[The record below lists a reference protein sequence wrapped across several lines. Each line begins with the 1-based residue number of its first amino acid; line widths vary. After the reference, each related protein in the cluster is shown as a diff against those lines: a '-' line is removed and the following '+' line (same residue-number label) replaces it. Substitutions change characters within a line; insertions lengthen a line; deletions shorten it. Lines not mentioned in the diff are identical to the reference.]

1 MPAAPQPLRF
11 ALRSLRARWSLSLVA
26 VTVLALGIGAAT
38 TIFSVVNAILLEPL
52 PYPASGRLVEIR
64 GMSSDDPAPSNLS
77 PADFLDFARE
87 TRSFD
92 AIGAHGWVGWAT
104 LNAGD
109 RAERIGKVDVT
120 WGFFPALGVQPRIGR
135 GFTAEEDVPGQPPVA
150 LITDGL
156 WQRRF
161 GGDPSVLGRR
171 IEIDAVPTTIVG
183 VLPPDYWHYERY
195 PDRTAEVFT
204 LYRFP
209 PTGGNRGGHFIR
221 GVGRLSEGT
230 TREQAGAELDAIAA
244 RLEREYPESNTDEGV
259 VLLPLAEAV
268 VGETRTP
275 LWILLGAVGLLLL
288 IACANVANLL
298 LADGARRERELAIQ
312 RALGASRQ
320 RIGSQLLFESL
331 LLGVGGAI
339 CGAFLSWIAIR
350 TAATFGAT
358 IVPRWEHIAVD
369 ATVLLFAASLAILTS
384 LTFGLV
390 PAWHSARA
398 DVTPVLGGQRGVGD
412 APRRRTRDLL
422 VATEVALSLIL
433 LVGATLL
440 LRSQWLLERVDPGFV
455 PEERLTMQ
463 VSLAT
468 ARYEEGEQIPFYEE
482 LVERIGALPGVTAVG
497 GINILPLTENYDS
510 SGFQIDD
517 RPLPPL
523 GQGPSEQVRSVMP
536 GYFDAMG
543 IPLIRG
549 RLFDRRDFEGAPRVV
564 VISQSMAGKFWPGED
579 ALGKRIT
586 YNRGLPEDDQQD
598 VGGPGS
604 REVIGIVGDVKHLS
618 LTDAGVPMM
627 YTPHAQQPSYHTM
640 TLIVRTTADPAA
652 LTGAI
657 REQLTAMDVE
667 VPLYAVHTLDDV
679 LNTVAAAP
687 RFRTVLLSGFSTL
700 ALLLSAAGVYAVV
713 ALLVGQRTRE
723 IGVRLALGARRQ
735 QVVQLMARQGLVP
748 VTAGLVAGALG
759 AVALTRLLSDLLYGV
774 TSTDP
779 LTYGAAVLVLG
790 ASALAA
796 SVMPARRAANVDPVE
811 VLKAE

>member
-1 MPAAPQPLRF
+1 MPAVPQPLRF

-38 TIFSVVNAILLEPL
+38 TVFSVVNAILLEPL

-64 GMSSDDPAPSNLS
+64 GVSSDDPAPDNLS

-87 TRSFD
+87 TRSFE

-120 WGFFPALGVQPRIGR
+120 WGFFTALGVQPRIGR
-135 GFTAEEDVPGQPPVA
+135 GFTPDEDLPGQPPVA

-156 WQRRF
+156 WRRRF

-195 PDRTAEVFT
+195 PDRTAEIFT

-221 GVGRLSEGT
+221 GVGRLAEGT
-230 TREQAGAELDAIAA
+230 TEEQAGAELDAIAA
-244 RLEREYPESNTDEGV
+244 RLEREYPRSNTDQGV
-259 VLLPLAEAV
+259 MLQPLAEAV
-268 VGETRTP
+268 VGDTRAP

-320 RIGSQLLFESL
+320 RIGAQLLFESL
-331 LLGVGGAI
+331 LLGLGGAI
-339 CGAFLSWIAIR
+339 VGAFLSWIAIR
-350 TAATFGAT
+350 AAATVGAT

-369 ATVLLFAASLAILTS
+369 AMVLLFAASLAILTS
-384 LTFGLV
+384 LAFGLV
-390 PAWHSARA
+390 PAWHSAHA
-398 DVTPVLGGQRGVGD
+398 DVTPALGGQRGVGD
-412 APRRRTRDLL
+412 APRRRTRDVL

-455 PEERLTMQ
+455 PGERLTMQ

-510 SGFQIDD
+510 SGFQIDE
-517 RPLPPL
+517 RPLPV

-536 GYFDAMG
+536 GYFGAMG

-564 VISQSMAGKFWPGED
+564 VISEAMAGKFWPGQD
-579 ALGKRIT
+579 VIGKRLT

-604 REVIGIVGDVKHLS
+604 REVIGVVGDVKHLS
-618 LTDAGVPMM
+618 LTDAGVPMI

-640 TLIVRTTADPAA
+640 TLVVRATADPAA

-657 REQLTAMDVE
+657 REQVTAMDVE
-667 VPLYAVHTLDDV
+667 VPLYAVHSLDDV
-679 LNTVAAAP
+679 LDTVAAAP
-687 RFRTVLLSGFSTL
+687 RFRTVLLSAFSTL

-713 ALLVGQRTRE
+713 SLLVGQRTRE
-723 IGVRLALGARRQ
+723 IGVRLALGARKQ

-748 VTAGLVAGALG
+748 VAAGLVAGALG

-774 TSTDP
+774 TPGDP

-796 SVMPARRAANVDPVE
+796 SVMPARRAAQVDPVE
-811 VLKAE
+811 VLRAE